1 MIGPVDA
8 TTVIL
13 LDIDKTLLG
22 ARGRNDTVIDQARTA
37 AMEAVCIDALGAA
50 FDRAAFHTARETFTT
65 QTYEHLTGDIQDYVA
80 YLCLICAA
88 RVLRVEQIVDA
99 INHHEVASIHDIARL
114 VEHVLPA
121 RNTSFHAAH
130 SAIAARMTADDPTPF
145 KAFRRREFVETV
157 ARMRA
162 SGGAEEVPDLAAEVV
177 LTGEVLDVARRW
189 QRMGALIVALSD
201 KPDESA
207 LPDETQR
214 QCGYLPL
221 HRTQARIVDSQGNP

>member
-50 FDRAAFHTARETFTT
+50 FDRAAF
-65 QTYEHLTGDIQDYVA
+65 
-80 YLCLICAA
+80 
-88 RVLRVEQIVDA
+88 
-99 INHHEVASIHDIARL
+99 HEVASIHDIARL

-162 SGGAEEVPDLAAEVV
+162 SGGAEGVPDLAAEVV

-207 LPDETQR
+207 VPDETQR